1 MKALQQAL
9 TLLLVKIAIFG
20 LVGCGINKDEHEKVV
35 SQLEQANAQLAKVSA
50 ELEQAN
56 AQVSKM
62 ERSRTDDVAGLKIAL
77 KKHKRARKLLRAS
90 LASSQRETTILRQQ
104 LDELT
109 QSLIKVSTE
118 LDITSQANEELKRQ
132 IVKLMQEK
140 RQSQ

>member
-35 SQLEQANAQLAKVSA
+35 SQLEQANVQLAKVSA

-56 AQVSKM
+56 AQIAKM
-62 ERSRTDDVAGLKIAL
+62 ERSQTDDVAGLKIAL

-140 RQSQ
+140 RPSQ